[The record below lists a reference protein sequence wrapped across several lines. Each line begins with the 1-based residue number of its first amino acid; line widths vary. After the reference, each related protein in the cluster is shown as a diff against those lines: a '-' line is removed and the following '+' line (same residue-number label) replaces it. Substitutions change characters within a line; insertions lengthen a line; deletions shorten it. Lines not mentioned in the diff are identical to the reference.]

1 MPMMFFLFLLVL
13 LGVVV
18 TPIVIFTVMRVVPR
32 VIDRTVPPIVDRIN
46 VSAAMSP
53 EVDARLTRIEEAI
66 DAMAVEIDRMRAK
79 GLEASDSLPQFPRR
93 SGVD

>member
-46 VSAAMSP
+46 VNAAMSP

-79 GLEASDSLPQFPRR
+79 ELEASDSLPQFPRR
-93 SGVD
+93 SGLD